1 MIYGIPPGNNGG
13 KVFCGCVLTQ
23 SLNITNARF
32 KLSGV

>member
-1 MIYGIPPGNNGG
+1 MYMAFRQATVGQGI
-13 KVFCGCVLTQ
+13 LRLRTHT